1 MSETQETEAIEA
13 EIAVHWREEP
23 RIDPPEAFVRQ
34 ASVRDRSLFE
44 TLSGAHFPEGFRTY
58 AELLKWDHPFDTVL
72 DQTNPPFYRWFPGG
86 RLNATVNTLDRHL
99 GQARDR
105 IAYYFVPEDES
116 ETITS
121 LTYGELAAR
130 VNQLAG
136 ILRDRFG
143 CVAGDRIT
151 IHLPM
156 VPELPIAMLACARL
170 GIIHSVVFS
179 GFSGKAAGN
188 RIVDSESR
196 LLMTMDGY
204 SRNGQ
209 WLDHKIKADE
219 AYAAAAAQG
228 VRLEGV
234 LVFERHP
241 GHYRSASP
249 VGAGRDIAMTPLLAA
264 ASDAHVAPI
273 SLESN
278 DGLFIMYSSGTTG
291 RPKGCLH
298 GIGGYLAWV
307 TATSRTVLDLKP
319 GDVYWCMADIGW
331 ITGHSY
337 IVYGPLSIG
346 ATSVIYEGVP
356 NFPDAGR
363 PWRIAEKLGVQIL
376 HTSPTAIRALRREG
390 PDAPARYHP
399 PFRLLATVGEPI
411 EPEAWHWYH
420 ERVGHGKAVVVD
432 TYWQT
437 ETGGHLLSTLPGIE
451 PMKPGSAG
459 PALPGI
465 EAAIYDE
472 AGRRLPPGSKRAGM
486 LAIERPWP
494 GLMLGIWK
502 DPARFQETYFEPL
515 KRGAQKDR
523 WLYCTHDAA
532 TQSADGYFRILGRTD
547 DVINVAGHRL
557 GSKEIE
563 SAALGVSTIA
573 EAAVIPYPDPV
584 KGHVPLLFVAT
595 KPGTAS
601 PKGVARSVEQAVTEA
616 IGPIARPRAVLVVE
630 DLPKTRSGK
639 IMRRVLRAI
648 AQGQD
653 PGDLTTLAN
662 PESVD
667 AIRKILQQVLH
678 APLPDRGAH

>member
-1 MSETQETEAIEA
+1 MSETPEDGAIEPG
-13 EIAVHWREEP
+13 ISVHWREEP
-23 RIDPPEAFVRQ
+23 RIDPPPAFVRQ
-34 ASVRDRSLFE
+34 ATAHDRKLFE
-44 TLSGAHFPEGFRTY
+44 TLSSAHFPEGFRRH
-58 AELLKWDHPFDTVL
+58 AALLQWDHPFEAVL

-99 GQARDR
+99 REARDR
-105 IAYYFVPEDES
+105 VAYYFVPEDES
-116 ETITS
+116 EDITP
-121 LTYGELAAR
+121 LTYGELAER

-143 CVAGDRIT
+143 CKAGDRIT

-170 GIIHSVVFS
+170 GIIHTVVFS
-179 GFSGKAAGN
+179 GFSGKALGN

-196 LLMTMDGY
+196 LLITMDGY
-204 SRNGQ
+204 YRNGQ
-209 WLDHKIKADE
+209 WLDHKVKADE
-219 AYAAAAAQG
+219 AYLAAASEG
-228 VRLEGV
+228 VRLEAV

-241 GHYRSASP
+241 GRYRSAS
-249 VGAGRDIAMTPLLAA
+249 ALRDGQDVLMTPHLLDQ
-264 ASDAHVAPI
+264 SRSRIDAVPF
-273 SLESN
+273 ESN
-278 DGLFIMYSSGTTG
+278 EGLFIMYSSGTTG

-298 GIGGYLAWV
+298 GIGGYLSWV
-307 TATSRTVLDLKP
+307 TATSRDVLDLKP

-346 ATSVIYEGVP
+346 ATSVLYEGVP

-363 PWRIAEKLGVQIL
+363 PWRIAEKLGVEIL

-390 PDAPARYHP
+390 PDAPHRYHP

-411 EPEAWHWYH
+411 EPETWRWYH
-420 ERVGHGKAVVVD
+420 DEVGHGKAVVVD

-437 ETGGHLLSTLPGIE
+437 ETGGHLLSILPGLD

-465 EAAIYDE
+465 EAAIYDTE
-472 AGRRLPPGSKRAGM
+472 GRRLAPGSGRAGI

-502 DPARFQETYFEPL
+502 DPARFRSTYFEPL
-515 KRGAQKDR
+515 KRGAQQDR

-532 TQSADGYFRILGRTD
+532 MQSADGYFRILGRTD

-563 SAALGVSTIA
+563 SAALTVPGIA

-595 KPGTAS
+595 RPGTSAS
-601 PKGVARSVEQAVTEA
+601 KGISRSVEAAVTES
-616 IGPIARPRAVLVVE
+616 IGPIARPKAVLIVS

-639 IMRRVLRAI
+639 IMRRLLRAL
-648 AQGQD
+648 AENQD

-667 AIRKILQQVLH
+667 AIRGILRQMS
-678 APLPDRGAH
+678 

>member
-1 MSETQETEAIEA
+1 MREANSVSEIREADVSEA

-23 RIDPPEAFVRQ
+23 RIDPPADFVAQ
-34 ASVRDRSLFE
+34 ATVRDRRLFA
-44 TLSGAHFPEGFRTY
+44 TLSGNDFPEGFRSY
-58 AELLKWDHPFDTVL
+58 ADLLQWDHPYDQVL
-72 DQTNPPFYRWFPGG
+72 DQSNPPFYRWFSGG
-86 RLNATVNTLDRHL
+86 RLNASVNTIDRHL
-99 GQARDR
+99 GSARDR
-105 IAYYFVPEDES
+105 VAYYFVPESES
-116 ETITS
+116 EPITA
-121 LTYGELAAR
+121 LTYGELASR
-130 VNQLAG
+130 VNRLAG
-136 ILRDRFG
+136 ILRNRFG
-143 CVAGDRIT
+143 LAAGDRVT

-170 GIIHSVVFS
+170 GVIHSVVFS
-179 GFSGKAAGN
+179 GFSGKACGT
-188 RIVDSESR
+188 RIVDSGSR
-196 LLMTMDGY
+196 LLLTMDGY

-219 AYAAAAAQG
+219 AFEAAASSG
-228 VRLEGV
+228 VTLDGV
-234 LVFERHP
+234 AVFERYP
-241 GHYRSASP
+241 GRYRSASP
-249 VGAGRDIAMTPLLAA
+249 LRPGRDVALTPLLTHG
-264 ASDAHVAPI
+264 SDHDIAPA

-278 DGLFIMYSSGTTG
+278 HGLFIMYSSGTTG
-291 RPKGCLH
+291 QPKGCLH

-307 TATSRTVLDLKP
+307 TATSRYVLDLKP
-319 GDVYWCMADIGW
+319 DDVYWCMADIGW

-363 PWRIAEKLGVQIL
+363 PWRIAEKLGVRIL

-390 PDAPARYHP
+390 ADAPSRYHP
-399 PFRLLATVGEPI
+399 PLRLLATVGEPI
-411 EPEAWHWYH
+411 EPETWHWYYN
-420 ERVGHGKAVVVD
+420 EIGHGKAVVVD

-437 ETGGHLLSTLPGIE
+437 ETGGHLLATLPGIE

-472 AGRRLPPGSKRAGM
+472 TGNRLKPGAKRAGI
-486 LAIERPWP
+486 LVIERPWP
-494 GLMLGIWK
+494 GLMLSIWN
-502 DPARFQETYFEPL
+502 DPERFRATYFEPL
-515 KRGAQKDR
+515 RRGAHKDR

-532 TQSADGYFRILGRTD
+532 TQSSDGYFRILGRTD

-563 SAALGVSTIA
+563 SAALNVAAVA
-573 EAAVIPYPDPV
+573 EAAVIPFPDPV
-584 KGHVPLLFVAT
+584 KGHLPLLFVAT

-601 PKGVARSVEQAVTEA
+601 PKGVARSVERAVIEA
-616 IGPIARPRAVLVVE
+616 IGPIARPKAVLVVE

-648 AQGQD
+648 ATGGD
-653 PGDLTTLAN
+653 PGDTTTLAN
-662 PESVD
+662 PESVE
-667 AIRKILQQVLH
+667 AIRKEVGRSL
-678 APLPDRGAH
+678 